1 MLAVYTRT
9 LRVGRGAM
17 ALASIAVLAT
27 FVGPA
32 VVANAAGPT
41 FALKP
46 ASPAKLGYFVFA
58 GKPGTTVHGKVQVIN
73 VGSKTGRTSLYAVD
87 ATTGATSGAV
97 YRSKQEPRRGVG
109 TWVKLGSSTIELGPG
124 QSRMVPFSVQ
134 VPRGATAG
142 QHLGGIVAQRS
153 TQVASNQAAPEGK
166 KKKKNGFKV
175 KIQAL
180 SVLAVQVNLPG
191 PERVKMA
198 LTGINV
204 GNQPGHQSLLLGIG
218 NPGNVLLKGT
228 GSLKVVNHSGRQ
240 VQNQSFN
247 VDTFVPKSHIHFPVY
262 IQGKA
267 LGPGRYQGTITV
279 NYRGRSLTRTYPF
292 TISSAEVKQV
302 FGSQASSSAPAG
314 SSGGGN
320 AALYGLAG
328 ISVLSI
334 GAAGFFF
341 MRSRRIV

>member
-17 ALASIAVLAT
+17 ALVSIAALLT
-27 FVGPA
+27 FAGPA

-58 GKPGTTVHGKVQVIN
+58 GKPGSTVYGKVQVIN
-73 VGSKTGRTSLYAVD
+73 VGTKPGTTSLYAVD

-97 YRSKQEPRRGVG
+97 YRSQQEPRRGVG
-109 TWVKLGSSTIELGPG
+109 KWIELGSSTIELGPG
-124 QSRMVPFSVQ
+124 QSRVVPFSVQ
-134 VPRGATAG
+134 VPSGATPG
-142 QHLGGIVAQRS
+142 QHLGGIVAQRF
-153 TQVASNQAAPEGK
+153 TKIAGNQAASEDEQ
-166 KKKKNGFKV
+166 KNGFRVKV
-175 KIQAL
+175 QAL

-191 PERVKMA
+191 PERVKMT
-198 LTGINV
+198 LTGIKV

-218 NPGNVLLKGT
+218 NPGNVLVKGT
-228 GSLKVVNHSGRQ
+228 GSLRVVNHSGRQ
-240 VQNQSFN
+240 VQSQSFN
-247 VDTFVPKSHIHFPVY
+247 LDTFVPRSHIHFPVY

-267 LGPGRYQGTITV
+267 LGPGRYRGTITV
-279 NYRGRSLTRTYPF
+279 NYRGHSLTRTYPF
-292 TISSAEVKQV
+292 TISPSEVKQV

-314 SSGGGN
+314 SSGGGS

-328 ISVLSI
+328 LSVLSI
-334 GAAGFFF
+334 AAAGFFF
-341 MRSRRIV
+341 MRSRRVV